1 MKSQTK
7 TIFLESKNTYM
18 YMYGNKYFEMQ
29 MNWDMVKKKG
39 NAGGSLERPNNSLSL
54 SLSRQLRLLLLSD
67 WTRISQNITWNFSG
81 VNADLELLRSF
92 LYHL

>member
-1 MKSQTK
+1 
-7 TIFLESKNTYM
+7 
-18 YMYGNKYFEMQ
+18 MYGNKYFEMQ

-54 SLSRQLRLLLLSD
+54 SRQLRLLLLSD

-81 VNADLELLRSF
+81 VNADLEILRSF
-92 LYHL
+92 FVSFIIMICGN

>member
-29 MNWDMVKKKG
+29 MNWDMMKKKG

-54 SLSRQLRLLLLSD
+54 
-67 WTRISQNITWNFSG
+67 
-81 VNADLELLRSF
+81 VNSAFFYYLIGQE
-92 LYHL
+92 